1 MNEARAQ
8 KSATKAALKEP
19 SEVESKSVGEIVL
32 SWNAEL
38 ECRTVCIQHI
48 RLETFLI
55 RNTFTLFFSQGLLAA
70 RARGFLEWDGHILK
84 NRQKFAALQVDLG
97 KVSSSQDKM
106 DRHLHILQV
115 HQKGIC
121 ETLSVM
127 ESEAE
132 LLTRL
137 PDEHKGARSQVSPRS
152 QELLHAVSESVSA
165 QICDLGDLLHEIV
178 FSDDSVQGTLLIYGA
193 LADLR
198 AHLQSLQSIEQKIRK
213 ATRVV

>member
-38 ECRTVCIQHI
+38 ECRT
-48 RLETFLI
+48 
-55 RNTFTLFFSQGLLAA
+55 GLLAA